1 MKRIY
6 AALALGL
13 IGNTAFAS
21 NIINFEGTV
30 STGGT
35 CPIDVVTPGGPSLP
49 QIHLGDFRT
58 DDFKAI
64 GDQTGLVK
72 FALRVDP
79 MTCTIGAGEQ
89 GYVTY
94 KPNYGTDPSGQMY
107 GLQSGVGYSSGL
119 SLVIY
124 DEDGAP
130 VEPNTES
137 KGYLLSDSVPT
148 DMNFITR
155 LQMTDYSVTEGHIRT
170 SVNYLVDIR

>member
-30 STGGT
+30 SAGGT

-49 QIHLGDFRT
+49 QIYLGDFKA
-58 DDFKAI
+58 DDFTTI
-64 GDQTGLVK
+64 GYQTGQVK

-79 MTCTIGAGEQ
+79 GTCSIGAGEQ
-89 GYVTY
+89 GYVTF
-94 KPNYGTDPSGQMY
+94 KPNYGVDPSGQMY

-119 SLVIY
+119 TLVIY
-124 DEDGAP
+124 DEDGAAIKP
-130 VEPNTES
+130 HTES
-137 KGYLLSDSVPT
+137 KGYLLSDKVST

-155 LQMTDYSVTEGHIRT
+155 LQATDFSVTEGHIRT

>member
-21 NIINFEGTV
+21 TIINFEGTV
-30 STGGT
+30 SAGGT
-35 CPIDVVTPGGPSLP
+35 CPIDVVTPGGPLKP
-49 QIHLGDFRT
+49 EIYLGDFRT
-58 DDFKAI
+58 DDFKNI

-79 MTCTIGAGEQ
+79 STCTIGSGQQ

-94 KPNYGTDPSGQMY
+94 KANYGVDPSGTMY
-107 GLQSGVGYSSGL
+107 GLQSGVGYSNGL

-124 DEDGAP
+124 DEDGTALLP
-130 VEPNTES
+130 STES
-137 KGYLLSDSVPT
+137 KGYPLSETLPT

-155 LQMTDYSVTEGHIRT
+155 LQATASAVTEGHIKT